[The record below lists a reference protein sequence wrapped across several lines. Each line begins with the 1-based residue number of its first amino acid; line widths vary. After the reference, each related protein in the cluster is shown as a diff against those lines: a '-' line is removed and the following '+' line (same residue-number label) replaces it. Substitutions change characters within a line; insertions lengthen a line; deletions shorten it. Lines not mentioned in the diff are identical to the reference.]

1 MPVINVMKQKKIMN
15 ITKRSEHMKK
25 RKMKLREEK
34 VIGKQDRMGRLFVAP
49 PVLLFLVFTLLP
61 MIMAI
66 GLSFTKY
73 DVINPPRFVGIANFE
88 KMVRDE
94 FFWIALKNT
103 CVYTLMYV
111 PAGLLLSLGAAMFL
125 NADQKMVGLF
135 RTLFYLPVLSS
146 TVATA
151 TLWFWILNP
160 QLGLLNGVLELLG
173 ISGKAWLYDSKLA
186 MLSIVLMSLWAG
198 FGGNMM
204 IFLAG
209 LKGIPQIYYEAAQI
223 EGANRWQMF
232 TRITLPS
239 ITKTTFLVSTML
251 IIGTFQVF
259 DQAFVLTKGG
269 PGNATITIVYYIYNN
284 GFKNLDMGYASSIS
298 LILFVIILTM
308 TVINSKINKADI

>member
-1 MPVINVMKQKKIMN
+1 MRKKE
-15 ITKRSEHMKK
+15 KRVV
-25 RKMKLREEK
+25 EEK
-34 VIGKQDRMGRLFVAP
+34 VVGKQDRMGRLFVAP
-49 PVLLFLVFTLLP
+49 PVILFLLFALLP

-73 DVINPPRFVGIANFE
+73 DVINPPRLVGLANFR
-88 KMVRDE
+88 KMIKDE

-160 QLGLLNGVLELLG
+160 QLGLLNGILELFG

-186 MLSIVLMSLWAG
+186 MFSIVLMSLWAG

-209 LKGIPQIYYEAAQI
+209 LKGIPPIYYEAAKI
-223 EGANRWQMF
+223 EGASKWQMF
-232 TRITLPS
+232 TKITMPS

-298 LILFVIILTM
+298 LVLFAIILVM

>member
-1 MPVINVMKQKKIMN
+1 MRKKE
-15 ITKRSEHMKK
+15 KRVV
-25 RKMKLREEK
+25 EEK
-34 VIGKQDRMGRLFVAP
+34 VVGKQDRMGRLFVAP
-49 PVLLFLVFTLLP
+49 PVILFLLFTLLP

-73 DVINPPRFVGIANFE
+73 DVINPPRLVGLANFR
-88 KMVRDE
+88 KMIKDE

-160 QLGLLNGVLELLG
+160 QLGLLNGILELFG

-186 MLSIVLMSLWAG
+186 MFSIVLMSLWAG
-198 FGGNMM
+198 FGGNIM

-209 LKGIPQIYYEAAQI
+209 LKGIPPIYYEAAKI
-223 EGANRWQMF
+223 EGASKWQMF
-232 TRITLPS
+232 TKITMPS

-269 PGNATITIVYYIYNN
+269 PGNATITIVYYIYIN

-298 LILFVIILTM
+298 LVLFAIILVI

>member
-1 MPVINVMKQKKIMN
+1 MRKKE
-15 ITKRSEHMKK
+15 KRVV
-25 RKMKLREEK
+25 EEK
-34 VIGKQDRMGRLFVAP
+34 VVGKQDRMGRLFVAP
-49 PVLLFLVFTLLP
+49 PVILFLLFTLLP

-73 DVINPPRFVGIANFE
+73 DVINPPRLVGLANFR
-88 KMVRDE
+88 KMIKDE

-135 RTLFYLPVLSS
+135 RTLFYPPVLSS

-160 QLGLLNGVLELLG
+160 QLGLLNGILELFG

-186 MLSIVLMSLWAG
+186 MFSIVLMSLWAG

-209 LKGIPQIYYEAAQI
+209 LKGIPPIYYEAAKI
-223 EGANRWQMF
+223 EGASKWQMF
-232 TRITLPS
+232 TKITMPS

-298 LILFVIILTM
+298 LVLFAIILVM

>member
-1 MPVINVMKQKKIMN
+1 MRKKE
-15 ITKRSEHMKK
+15 KRVV
-25 RKMKLREEK
+25 EEK
-34 VIGKQDRMGRLFVAP
+34 VVGKQDRMGRLFVAP
-49 PVLLFLVFTLLP
+49 PVILFLLFTLLP

-73 DVINPPRFVGIANFE
+73 DVINPPRLVGLANFR
-88 KMVRDE
+88 KMIKDE

-160 QLGLLNGVLELLG
+160 QLGLLNGILELFG

-186 MLSIVLMSLWAG
+186 MFSIVLMSLWAG

-209 LKGIPQIYYEAAQI
+209 LKGIPPIYYEAAKI
-223 EGANRWQMF
+223 EGASKWQMF
-232 TRITLPS
+232 TKITMPS
-239 ITKTTFLVSTML
+239 KTKTTFLVSTML

-298 LILFVIILTM
+298 LVLFAIILVM

>member
-1 MPVINVMKQKKIMN
+1 MRKKE
-15 ITKRSEHMKK
+15 KRVV
-25 RKMKLREEK
+25 EEK
-34 VIGKQDRMGRLFVAP
+34 VVGKQDRMGRLFVAP
-49 PVLLFLVFTLLP
+49 PVILFLLFTLLP

-73 DVINPPRFVGIANFE
+73 DVINPPRLVGLANFR
-88 KMVRDE
+88 KMIKDE

-151 TLWFWILNP
+151 TLWFWMLNP
-160 QLGLLNGVLELLG
+160 QLGLLNGILELFG

-186 MLSIVLMSLWAG
+186 MFSIVLMSLWAG

-209 LKGIPQIYYEAAQI
+209 LKGIPPIYYEAAKI
-223 EGANRWQMF
+223 EGASKWQMF
-232 TRITLPS
+232 TKITMPS

-298 LILFVIILTM
+298 LVLFAIILVM

>member
-1 MPVINVMKQKKIMN
+1 
-15 ITKRSEHMKK
+15 MKK
-25 RKMKLREEK
+25 EKEKNAEEK
-34 VIGKQDRMGRLFVAP
+34 VVGNQDRMGRLFVAP
-49 PVLLFLVFTLLP
+49 PVILFLLFTLLP

-73 DVINPPRFVGIANFE
+73 DVINPPRFVGLSNFR
-88 KMVRDE
+88 KMIGDE

-103 CVYTLMYV
+103 CVYTVMYV
-111 PAGLLLSLGAAMFL
+111 PAGLLLSLGAALFL
-125 NADQKMVGLF
+125 NAEHRLVGIF

-160 QLGLLNGVLELLG
+160 QLGLLNGILRLFG
-173 ISGKAWLYDSKLA
+173 IAPKAWLYDSHLA
-186 MLSIVLMSLWAG
+186 MFSIVLMSLWAG

-209 LKGIPQIYYEAAQI
+209 LKGIPPIYYEAAKI
-223 EGANRWQMF
+223 EGAGRWQMF
-232 TRITLPS
+232 TRITIPS

-269 PGNATITIVYYIYNN
+269 PGNATITIVYYIYNS

-298 LILFVIILTM
+298 LVLFAIILVM

>member
-1 MPVINVMKQKKIMN
+1 MRKKE
-15 ITKRSEHMKK
+15 KRVV
-25 RKMKLREEK
+25 EEK
-34 VIGKQDRMGRLFVAP
+34 VVGKQDRMGRLFVAP
-49 PVLLFLVFTLLP
+49 PVILFLLFTLLP

-73 DVINPPRFVGIANFE
+73 DVINPPRLVGLANFR
-88 KMVRDE
+88 KMIKDE

-160 QLGLLNGVLELLG
+160 QLGLLNGILELFG

-186 MLSIVLMSLWAG
+186 MFSIVLMSLWAG

-209 LKGIPQIYYEAAQI
+209 LKGIPPIYYEAAKI
-223 EGANRWQMF
+223 EGASKWQMF
-232 TRITLPS
+232 TKSTMPS

-269 PGNATITIVYYIYNN
+269 PGNATITIVYYIYIN

-298 LILFVIILTM
+298 LVLFAIILVM

>member
-1 MPVINVMKQKKIMN
+1 MRKKE
-15 ITKRSEHMKK
+15 KRVV
-25 RKMKLREEK
+25 EEK
-34 VIGKQDRMGRLFVAP
+34 VVGKQDRMGRLFVAP
-49 PVLLFLVFTLLP
+49 PVILFLLFTLLP

-73 DVINPPRFVGIANFE
+73 DVITPPRLVGLANFR
-88 KMVRDE
+88 KMIKDE

-160 QLGLLNGVLELLG
+160 QLGLLNGILELFG

-186 MLSIVLMSLWAG
+186 MFSIVLMSLWAG

-209 LKGIPQIYYEAAQI
+209 LKGIPPIYYEAAKI
-223 EGANRWQMF
+223 EGASKWQMF
-232 TRITLPS
+232 TKITMPS

-298 LILFVIILTM
+298 LVLFAIILVM

>member
-1 MPVINVMKQKKIMN
+1 MRKKE
-15 ITKRSEHMKK
+15 KRVV
-25 RKMKLREEK
+25 EEK
-34 VIGKQDRMGRLFVAP
+34 VVGKQDRMGRLFVAP
-49 PVLLFLVFTLLP
+49 PVILFLLFTLLP

-73 DVINPPRFVGIANFE
+73 DVINPPRIVGLANFR
-88 KMVRDE
+88 KMIKDE

-160 QLGLLNGVLELLG
+160 QLGLLNGILELFG

-186 MLSIVLMSLWAG
+186 MFSIVLMSLWAG

-209 LKGIPQIYYEAAQI
+209 LKGIPPIYYEAAKI
-223 EGANRWQMF
+223 EGASKWQMF
-232 TRITLPS
+232 TKITMPS

-298 LILFVIILTM
+298 LVLFAIILVM

>member
-1 MPVINVMKQKKIMN
+1 
-15 ITKRSEHMKK
+15 MKK
-25 RKMKLREEK
+25 RKEKLVEEK
-34 VIGKQDRMGRLFVAP
+34 VIGNQDRMGRLFVAP
-49 PVLLFLVFTLLP
+49 PVILFLVFTLLP

-66 GLSFTKY
+66 GLSFAKY
-73 DVINPPRFVGIANFE
+73 DVINPPRFAGLANFE
-88 KMVRDE
+88 KMLRDD

-160 QLGLLNGVLELLG
+160 QLGLLNGVLELFG
-173 ISGKAWLYDSKLA
+173 IPGKAWLYDSKLA
-186 MLSIVLMSLWAG
+186 MFSIVLMSLWAG

-232 TRITLPS
+232 TKITMPS

-298 LILFVIILTM
+298 LVLFAIILVM
-308 TVINSKINKADI
+308 TIINSKINKADI

>member
-1 MPVINVMKQKKIMN
+1 MKK
-15 ITKRSEHMKK
+15 KK
-25 RKMKLREEK
+25 RKVSEMAVTK
-34 VIGKQDRMGRLFVAP
+34 KQDRMGRLFAAP
-49 PVLLFLVFTLLP
+49 PVILFLMFTLLP

-66 GLSFTKY
+66 GLSFTRY
-73 DVINPPRFVGIANFE
+73 DVINPPRFVGTDNFQ
-88 KMVRDE
+88 KMIGDE

-111 PAGLLLSLGAAMFL
+111 PAGLLLSLGAALFL
-125 NADQKMVGLF
+125 NADQKLAGLF

-160 QLGLLNGVLELLG
+160 QLGLLNGVLGLFG

-186 MLSIVLMSLWAG
+186 MFSIVLMSLWAG

-209 LKGIPQIYYEAAQI
+209 LKGIPPIYYEAAKI
-223 EGANRWQMF
+223 EGAGRWQMF
-232 TRITLPS
+232 TQITMPS

-298 LILFVIILTM
+298 LVLFAIILLM
-308 TVINSKINKADI
+308 TVINSRINKADI

>member
-1 MPVINVMKQKKIMN
+1 MRKKE
-15 ITKRSEHMKK
+15 KRVV
-25 RKMKLREEK
+25 EEK
-34 VIGKQDRMGRLFVAP
+34 VVGKQDRMGRLFVAP
-49 PVLLFLVFTLLP
+49 PVILFLLFTLLP

-73 DVINPPRFVGIANFE
+73 DVINPPRLVGLANFR
-88 KMVRDE
+88 KMIKDE

-160 QLGLLNGVLELLG
+160 QLGLLNGILELFG

-186 MLSIVLMSLWAG
+186 MFSIVLMSLWAG

-209 LKGIPQIYYEAAQI
+209 LKGIPPIYYEAAKI
-223 EGANRWQMF
+223 EGASRWQMF
-232 TRITLPS
+232 TKITMPS

-269 PGNATITIVYYIYNN
+269 PGNATITIVYYIYIN

-298 LILFVIILTM
+298 LVLFAIILVM

>member
-1 MPVINVMKQKKIMN
+1 MRKKE
-15 ITKRSEHMKK
+15 KRVV
-25 RKMKLREEK
+25 EEK
-34 VIGKQDRMGRLFVAP
+34 VVGKQDRMGRLFVAP
-49 PVLLFLVFTLLP
+49 PVILFLLFTLLP

-73 DVINPPRFVGIANFE
+73 DVINPPRLVGLANFR
-88 KMVRDE
+88 KMIKDE

-160 QLGLLNGVLELLG
+160 QLGLLNGILELFG

-186 MLSIVLMSLWAG
+186 MFSIVLMSLWAG

-204 IFLAG
+204 ICLAG
-209 LKGIPQIYYEAAQI
+209 LKGIPPIYYEAAKI
-223 EGANRWQMF
+223 EGASKWQMF
-232 TRITLPS
+232 TKITMPS

-269 PGNATITIVYYIYNN
+269 PGNATITIVYYIYIN

-298 LILFVIILTM
+298 LVLFAIILVM

>member
-1 MPVINVMKQKKIMN
+1 MRKKE
-15 ITKRSEHMKK
+15 KRVV
-25 RKMKLREEK
+25 EEK
-34 VIGKQDRMGRLFVAP
+34 VVGKQGRMGRLFVAP
-49 PVLLFLVFTLLP
+49 PVILFLLFTLLP

-73 DVINPPRFVGIANFE
+73 DVINPPRLVGLANFR
-88 KMVRDE
+88 KMIKDE

-160 QLGLLNGVLELLG
+160 QLGLLNGILELFG

-186 MLSIVLMSLWAG
+186 MFSIVLMSLWAG

-209 LKGIPQIYYEAAQI
+209 LKGIPPIYYEAAKI
-223 EGANRWQMF
+223 EGASKWQMF
-232 TRITLPS
+232 TKITMPS

-298 LILFVIILTM
+298 LVLFAIILVM

>member
-1 MPVINVMKQKKIMN
+1 MRKKE
-15 ITKRSEHMKK
+15 KRVV
-25 RKMKLREEK
+25 EEK
-34 VIGKQDRMGRLFVAP
+34 VVGKQDRMGRLLVAP
-49 PVLLFLVFTLLP
+49 PVILFLLFTLLP

-73 DVINPPRFVGIANFE
+73 DVINPPRLVGLANFR
-88 KMVRDE
+88 KMIKDE

-160 QLGLLNGVLELLG
+160 QLGLLNGILELFG

-186 MLSIVLMSLWAG
+186 MFSIVLMSLWAG

-209 LKGIPQIYYEAAQI
+209 LKGIPPIYYEAAKI
-223 EGANRWQMF
+223 EGASKWQMF
-232 TRITLPS
+232 TKITMPS

-269 PGNATITIVYYIYNN
+269 PGNATITIVYYIYIN

-298 LILFVIILTM
+298 LVLFAIILVM

>member
-1 MPVINVMKQKKIMN
+1 
-15 ITKRSEHMKK
+15 MKK

-88 KMVRDE
+88 KMLRDE

-160 QLGLLNGVLELLG
+160 QLGLLNGVLELFG

-298 LILFVIILTM
+298 LILFVIILAM

>member
-1 MPVINVMKQKKIMN
+1 MSLKG
-15 ITKRSEHMKK
+15 SGHMKK
-25 RKMKLREEK
+25 RKEKLVGEK
-34 VIGKQDRMGRLFVAP
+34 VIGNQDRMGRLFVAP
-49 PVLLFLVFTLLP
+49 PVILFLVFTLLP

-73 DVINPPRFVGIANFE
+73 DVINPPRFAGLANFE
-88 KMVRDE
+88 KMLRDD

-160 QLGLLNGVLELLG
+160 QLGLLNGVLELFG
-173 ISGKAWLYDSKLA
+173 IPGKAWLYDSKLA
-186 MLSIVLMSLWAG
+186 MFSIVLMSLWAG

-232 TRITLPS
+232 TKITMPS

-259 DQAFVLTKGG
+259 DQAFVL
-269 PGNATITIVYYIYNN
+269 
-284 GFKNLDMGYASSIS
+284 
-298 LILFVIILTM
+298 
-308 TVINSKINKADI
+308 

>member
-1 MPVINVMKQKKIMN
+1 MRKKE
-15 ITKRSEHMKK
+15 KRVV
-25 RKMKLREEK
+25 EEK
-34 VIGKQDRMGRLFVAP
+34 VVGKQDRMGRLFVAP
-49 PVLLFLVFTLLP
+49 PVILFLLFTLLP

-73 DVINPPRFVGIANFE
+73 DVINPPRLVGLANFR
-88 KMVRDE
+88 KMIKDE

-160 QLGLLNGVLELLG
+160 QLGLLNGILELFG

-186 MLSIVLMSLWAG
+186 MFSIVLMSLWAG

-209 LKGIPQIYYEAAQI
+209 LKGIPPIYYEAAKI
-223 EGANRWQMF
+223 EGASKWQMF
-232 TRITLPS
+232 TKITMPS

-251 IIGTFQVF
+251 ILGTFQVF

-298 LILFVIILTM
+298 LVLFAIILVM

>member
-1 MPVINVMKQKKIMN
+1 MGGNDVKEESRM
-15 ITKRSEHMKK
+15 K
-25 RKMKLREEK
+25 RKEK
-34 VIGKQDRMGRLFVAP
+34 VTAERVVGKQNVMGRLFVSP
-49 PVLLFLVFTLLP
+49 PVILFLVFTLLP
-61 MIMAI
+61 MLMAI

-73 DVINPPRFVGIANFE
+73 DIINPPRFVGLANFK
-88 KMVRDE
+88 KMINDE
-94 FFWIALKNT
+94 FFWIAMKNT

-125 NADQKMVGLF
+125 NAEQKFVGLF

-160 QLGLLNGVLELLG
+160 QLGLLNGVLGLFG

-186 MLSIVLMSLWAG
+186 MFSIVLMSLWAG

-209 LKGIPQIYYEAAQI
+209 LKGIPAIYYEAAQI
-223 EGANRWQMF
+223 EGASRWQMF
-232 TRITLPS
+232 TRITIPS

-298 LILFVIILTM
+298 LVLFAIILIM

>member
-1 MPVINVMKQKKIMN
+1 MRKKE
-15 ITKRSEHMKK
+15 KRVV
-25 RKMKLREEK
+25 EEK
-34 VIGKQDRMGRLFVAP
+34 VVGKQDRMGRLFVAP
-49 PVLLFLVFTLLP
+49 PVILFLLFTLLP

-73 DVINPPRFVGIANFE
+73 DVINPPRLVGLAHFR
-88 KMVRDE
+88 KMIKDE

-160 QLGLLNGVLELLG
+160 QLGLLNGILELFG

-186 MLSIVLMSLWAG
+186 MFSIVLMSLWAG

-209 LKGIPQIYYEAAQI
+209 LKGIPPIYYEAAKI
-223 EGANRWQMF
+223 EGASKWQMF
-232 TRITLPS
+232 TKITMPS

-298 LILFVIILTM
+298 LVLFAIILVM